1 MMMIVPC
8 KNTDN
13 KKGDEDNTT
22 AGKNC
27 SKNNLRMILKNGKFN
42 QLRII
47 KTLTNKFTQF
57 AMAAIM
63 LGEAGK
69 LKFRKFSHLVSCLY
83 KSSFLTSKDR
93 SGRTC

>member
-1 MMMIVPC
+1 MIVPC
-8 KNTDN
+8 KKTDN

-42 QLRII
+42 QLTII

-63 LGEAGK
+63 LGVAGK

-83 KSSFLTSKDR
+83 KGSLFTCKDR